1 MVNERGQRWR
11 WAVPGVVVAAA
22 ALVIGVRPVLADA
35 SPTLP
40 PRTAAQ
46 LLAELPNAASLDFA
60 GTVTTAARLGLP
72 DLPDSVQGQ
81 HAPASITSLLTG
93 KHTLRV
99 WRDGLERQR
108 VALVG
113 DLSEADVIHNGQ
125 DVWAWNSDT
134 RSGVHLRLPDHDA
147 TRAPTP
153 SSPEASPLP
162 QDLMRDLTP
171 QRLAEKLLAAVDPTT
186 NVSVDGT
193 ATVAG
198 RAAYELVVAPR
209 DQRSLVDEIRLA
221 VDARTSL
228 PLRLQVFS
236 TRSAE
241 PAIESGFTSI
251 SYSTPSASVFRA
263 PDVPLTELTVPSH
276 AGPSATPQPAPSDLP
291 RVHGSGWTSVLELPN
306 MPDLAL
312 LTGTP
317 SVAPLQARPQG
328 KGDTDGTR
336 RPDVPP
342 PDDTIAPAGP
352 LDGSSASPDG
362 SSDAG
367 PAQLDGALQALLRS
381 ATPVSGPYGSG
392 RMLKTA
398 LVSVLMLDDG
408 RIFVGAVTPTLL
420 EQVATDAGVE
430 SSTPSSSPS

>member
-1 MVNERGQRWR
+1 MVNKRGQRWR

-46 LLAELPNAASLDFA
+46 LLAELPSAASRDFS
-60 GTVTTAARLGLP
+60 GTVTTTARLGLP
-72 DLPDSVQGQ
+72 DLPGSVQGA
-81 HAPASITSLLTG
+81 HAPVSIMSLLTG

-99 WRDGLERQR
+99 WHDGPERQR

-113 DLSEADVIHNGQ
+113 DLTEADVIHNGQ

-147 TRAPTP
+147 THAPTP
-153 SSPEASPLP
+153 SSPEALP

-186 NVSVDGT
+186 KVTVDGT

-198 RAAYELVVAPR
+198 RDAYELVVAPR
-209 DQRSLVDEIRLA
+209 DHRSLVDEIRLA

-228 PLRLQVFS
+228 PLRLRVFS
-236 TRSAE
+236 TRSAD

-251 SYSTPSASVFRA
+251 SYDTPSASVFRA

-276 AGPSATPQPAPSDLP
+276 AKPTIPSPAPSDLP
-291 RVHGSGWTSVLELPN
+291 RVHGSGWTSVLELPS
-306 MPDLAL
+306 MPDLAS
-312 LTGTP
+312 LTGAP
-317 SVAPLQARPQG
+317 GVAPLRTRPQG

-336 RPDVPP
+336 RPDIPP
-342 PDDTIAPAGP
+342 PDDSIAPAGP
-352 LDGSSASPDG
+352 LDDSSTSPEG
-362 SSDAG
+362 SSDEG
-367 PAQLDGALQALLRS
+367 PAQLDGVLQALLRS
-381 ATPVSGPYGSG
+381 ATPVSGAYGSG

-408 RIFVGAVTPTLL
+408 RVFVGAVTPSLL
-420 EQVATDAGVE
+420 EQVADHAAVE
-430 SSTPSSSPS
+430 SSAPSSSAS